1 MILWDGL
8 DCIFGLA
15 SLPPQAEGGNEM
27 SEWVSVKDKMPE
39 PFVSVLGYMP
49 DAAPFPEVRECYCT
63 GDSDKKFF
71 VPALSER
78 HEISHWAELPEPPK
92 EEHHAE

>member
-1 MILWDGL
+1 MSTTIRS
-8 DCIFGLA
+8 FGEVTSYDA
-15 SLPPQAEGGNEM
+15 RRSKGGNEM

>member
-1 MILWDGL
+1 MSTTIRS
-8 DCIFGLA
+8 FGEVT
-15 SLPPQAEGGNEM
+15 SNDTRRSKRGNEM
-27 SEWVSVKDKMPE
+27 SEWISVKDKMPE

-78 HEISHWAELPEPPK
+78 HEISHWAELPKPPK
-92 EEHHAE
+92 EGR

>member
-1 MILWDGL
+1 MTRRKQMICGL
-8 DCIFGLA
+8 L
-15 SLPPQAEGGNEM
+15 EGGTVM
-27 SEWVSVKDKMPE
+27 EWISVKDKMPE

>member
-1 MILWDGL
+1 
-8 DCIFGLA
+8 
-15 SLPPQAEGGNEM
+15 M

-78 HEISHWAELPEPPK
+78 HEISYWAELPEPPK
-92 EEHHAE
+92 EEDKDK